1 MAEDGNVQV
10 VEAPPGAS
18 APRREEKP
26 LLFIS
31 HRHADKRIADVIRE
45 FVNVRSGGAVD
56 VFQSSS
62 AEARGPVVGEN
73 LNLQLMRNLWQA
85 NMVILVYTAE
95 DEDWAYCMWECGV
108 ALQPQTP
115 RTRIIVFQV
124 GSRSPAVFE
133 GEVHVDVQN
142 KKTIEDFTND
152 FLTDEDFFPR
162 YKGPI
167 TRFTRNDSSV
177 KAVTEEFNS
186 ALQEIVK
193 GIVPPEVEELP
204 YPFMRL
210 ELSPDQV
217 KAIND
222 DPTLAAAREV
232 VLDARVADAD
242 REARRIFGRMNMP
255 PLATFR
261 SLVDGWKRRYPE
273 EDANW
278 LDGLVAQ
285 MADIAQGLFPTL
297 RWELMRPTDKQD
309 GTWYAPVV
317 NRVRGNDE
325 LHTTQF
331 DVYFDKFALDPKT
344 GCVQVGLPESARP
357 VSA

>member
-1 MAEDGNVQV
+1 MAEDGNLQV
-10 VEAPPGAS
+10 VEPPPGAS
-18 APRREEKP
+18 EPRRDEKL

-45 FVNVRSGGAVD
+45 FVRMRSAGAVE

-115 RTRIIVFQV
+115 RTRIVVFQV
-124 GSRSPAVFE
+124 GARSPAVFE
-133 GEVHVDVQN
+133 GEARVDVHDF
-142 KKTIEDFTND
+142 KTIESFTND
-152 FLTDEDFFPR
+152 FLTGKDFFPR
-162 YKGPI
+162 YQGPL
-167 TRFTRNDSSV
+167 TKFTRSGSSV
-177 KAVTEEFNS
+177 KAAAEEFDAELRGVVGN
-186 ALQEIVK
+186 V
-193 GIVPPEVEELP
+193 VRPEVEELP
-204 YPFMRL
+204 YPYMRL

-217 KAIND
+217 KKIND
-222 DPTLAAAREV
+222 VPKPAAARDV
-232 VLDARVADAD
+232 VLDAVVADAD

-255 PLATFR
+255 PRATFR
-261 SLVDGWKRRYPE
+261 SFFDGWKSRYPDE
-273 EDANW
+273 GENW

-285 MADIAQGLFPTL
+285 MTDIAQGYFPTL
-297 RWELMRPTDKQD
+297 RWELMRPTDKND

-317 NRVRGNDE
+317 NRVQRGDE

-331 DVYFDKFALDPKT
+331 DVYFDKFALDSKT
-344 GCVQVGLPESARP
+344 GYVQVGLPESARP
-357 VSA
+357 VST